1 VEPFTAA
8 LSALG
13 DGIDPAAHDRL
24 GRLAEALYSDHYDEA
39 VELLLD
45 QNRAVMQER
54 GGDAWVKR
62 KGGRIDVRLS
72 ADARDLPSGEDV
84 PSLWMYNYF
93 LNSLKQ
99 IGFEIER
106 GA

>member
-1 VEPFTAA
+1 
-8 LSALG
+8 
-13 DGIDPAAHDRL
+13 
-24 GRLAEALYSDHYDEA
+24 
-39 VELLLD
+39 
-45 QNRAVMQER
+45 MQER

-62 KGGRIDVRLS
+62 KGNRIDVRLRAETS
-72 ADARDLPSGEDV
+72 GLPQAGDV